1 MTEERFKA
9 WLTFTQFLLGT
20 VVVGI
25 VSTIINH
32 QIQTREIEIKE
43 QESNAKLLEQALQ
56 EDIGVRR
63 RLAQYFSHV
72 TRSDELRERWVEY
85 SKIIESEYQGAL
97 KEKQRLQAEA
107 ENEALD
113 LYARQKLEQKIAAIE
128 QELSPKPAKTSN
140 IDARAYIHIAN
151 EEQRPLAQSIAN
163 ALREASI
170 IVPGIQF
177 QKSSPSQSELRYFRN
192 SEKIE
197 AQGIAAT
204 IQAVRPGIEARYI
217 PGYENSTGI
226 RPRHFELWIG
236 SEENP

>member
-1 MTEERFKA
+1 MTEERFKT
-9 WLTFTQFLLGT
+9 WLTFTQFVLGT

-72 TRSDELRERWVEY
+72 TRSDELRGRWVEY
-85 SKIIESEYQGAL
+85 SKIIESEYQDTL

-107 ENEALD
+107 DNKALD
-113 LYARQKLEQKIAAIE
+113 LEARQKLEQKIAALE
-128 QELSPKPAKTSN
+128 QELSPKPAKAMNTE
-140 IDARAYIHIAN
+140 ARTYVHFAK
-151 EEQRPLAQSIAN
+151 EEQRSLAQSIAKS
-163 ALREASI
+163 LREESI
-170 IVPGIQF
+170 MVPGIQL
-177 QKSSPSQSELRYFRN
+177 QKSSPSRSELRYFRN
-192 SEKIE
+192 IEKIE
-197 AQGIAAT
+197 AEGIAAT
-204 IQAVRPGIEARYI
+204 IRSIRPDVEARYI

-226 RPRHFELWIG
+226 RPRHFELWLG
-236 SEENP
+236 SEENL